1 MVPIHYIRSTGAHL
15 RPPSVAHTL
24 LMTHTHN
31 ILNSSLPSALE
42 SFHSFLHSLPPS
54 LLPSLPF
61 LYPISPP
68 LHPVLPLW
76 YLVDATHPQTIMFMC
91 ICAYIYVCMH
101 TTSLKTIQT
110 LLNTMDPIWWSENI
124 SLKNVLTLD
133 SVVWPS
139 GLLLLCLIRLL
150 CVETLLLII
159 IIKPHYVSVCYSN
172 SKC

>member
-1 MVPIHYIRSTGAHL
+1 MVPIQYTRSTGAHL

-24 LMTHTHN
+24 LMTHTH
-31 ILNSSLPSALE
+31 ILNSSLPSAQE
-42 SFHSFLHSLPPS
+42 SSFIPS

-61 LYPISPP
+61 LYSISPP

-124 SLKNVLTLD
+124 SLKNILTLD

-150 CVETLLLII
+150 CVETLQLII
-159 IIKPHYVSVCYSN
+159 IIKPH
-172 SKC
+172 